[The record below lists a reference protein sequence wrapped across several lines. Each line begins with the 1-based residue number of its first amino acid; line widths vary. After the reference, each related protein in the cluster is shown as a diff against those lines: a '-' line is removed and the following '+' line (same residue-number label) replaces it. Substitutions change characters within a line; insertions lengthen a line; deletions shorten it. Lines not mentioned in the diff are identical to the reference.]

1 MATTHA
7 AARAGD
13 LAVELEHR
21 LQSLLDVVTIDRQP
35 HEDDLDEHSGPPSTP
50 ANHSGQ
56 ST

>member
-13 LAVELEHR
+13 LAVELER
-21 LQSLLDVVTIDRQP
+21 CLQSLLDAVTIDRQP
-35 HEDDLDEHSGPPSTP
+35 YEDDLDEHSGPPSNP

>member
-13 LAVELEHR
+13 LAVELERR

-35 HEDDLDEHSGPPSTP
+35 TKTISTNTPVPPLNP